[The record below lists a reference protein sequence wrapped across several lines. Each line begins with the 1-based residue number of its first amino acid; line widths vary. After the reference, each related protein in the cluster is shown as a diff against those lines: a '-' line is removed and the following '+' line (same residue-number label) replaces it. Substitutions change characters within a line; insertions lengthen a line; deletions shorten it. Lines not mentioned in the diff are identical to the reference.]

1 MEILLRW
8 VCPCSPLRK
17 VCPYCKGA
25 AYFER
30 WVPLDLVRYVTGGRS
45 YVIVDRRFA
54 LAPQIGADL
63 SCRGSESMTGGLD
76 EAIRSLN

>member
-8 VCPCSPLRK
+8 ICPCSPLRK

-45 YVIVDRRFA
+45 YVIVDRRLVRA
-54 LAPQIGADL
+54 SGIHADS
-63 SCRGSESMTGGLD
+63 SCRGSDTMIGGLD
-76 EAIRSLN
+76 QPVMSLN